1 MTRTSNNENPSF
13 TKRASYAFKN
23 NDSSVAPDAQ
33 AIICIHSN
41 ANNGSSSG
49 SAYISLAG
57 GTFTQKYI
65 PNDYINKSNQLGKTI
80 NDEIVS
86 QTTLPAYNSGVI
98 NNEAYLILFH
108 KSPVIVA
115 YMEIGFYDN
124 ASDLNYLQN
133 NYDKIGKAIA
143 DGVEKG
149 LN

>member
-1 MTRTSNNENPSF
+1 MAHQVEVPT
-13 TKRASYAFKN
+13 Y
-23 NDSSVAPDAQ
+23 
-33 AIICIHSN
+33 
-41 ANNGSSSG
+41 
-49 SAYISLAG
+49 
-57 GTFTQKYI
+57 QKYI
-65 PNDYINKSNQLGKTI
+65 PSDYINKSNQLGKTI